1 MSRTETEATLAK
13 YYSAMKSGDRNAMRA
28 IVSADIIATY
38 HDSTDILPWGGRW
51 EGFDEFQDFLSVV
64 ADHLVIE
71 SVVPRE
77 TLIDGDSAIVVLEG
91 KWLVRATG
99 KRAKAVVVN
108 IFTMA
113 QGKVAGYQVFPDSA
127 AFGFA
132 LEHINRN

>member
-1 MSRTETEATLAK
+1 MSRADTEATLTN
-13 YYSAMKSGDRNAMRA
+13 YYSAMKSGDRDAMREV
-28 IVSADIIATY
+28 VSADIIVTY
-38 HDSTDILPWGGRW
+38 HDAIDILPWGGVW
-51 EGFDEFQDFLSVV
+51 EGFEGFQDFLSVV

-77 TLIDGDSAIVVLEG
+77 TFIDGSTVIVVLEG

-113 QGKVAGYQVFPDSA
+113 EGRIASYQVFPDSA
-127 AFGFA
+127 AFGIA
-132 LEHINRN
+132 LEHLNQN